1 MRGAPVR
8 ANQRKRTRTAIVEA
22 ARTLIRSG
30 GELTMSG
37 IAETAMVSEAT
48 AYRYFPDLAS
58 LVREAFVGLWP
69 GPAEALAPVERS
81 SDPVERIAFATAFLL
96 RGVLAY
102 QGAVRVVLSATITRP
117 ELAPTARPGFRLELI
132 EHALL
137 PLSGTLATTNPE
149 RFAQLKR
156 DLVVIVSAES
166 LFALMDLCQLG
177 PVEAIASVVRT
188 AETVTAAALCSAA
201 GSPLL
206 PS

>member
-30 GELTMSG
+30 GQLTMSG

-69 GPAEALAPVERS
+69 GPAEALEPVERS
-81 SDPVERIAFATAFLL
+81 SDPVERVAFATAFLL

-102 QGAVRVVLSATITRP
+102 QGAVRAVLSATITRP
-117 ELAPTARPGFRLELI
+117 ELAATARPGFRLELI

-137 PLSGTLATTNPE
+137 PLSGTLAVTNPK

-188 AETVTAAALCSAA
+188 AETVTAAASCSAA
-201 GSPLL
+201 GSSLL

>member
-1 MRGAPVR
+1 MRDAPIR

-22 ARTLIRSG
+22 ARALIRSG
-30 GELTMSG
+30 GELTMAG
-37 IAETAMVSEAT
+37 IAEMAMVSEAT
-48 AYRYFPDLAS
+48 AYRYFSDLAS

-69 GPAEALAPVERS
+69 DPAEALAPVERS
-81 SDPVERIAFATAFLL
+81 SDPVERVAFATAFLL

-102 QGAVRVVLSATITRP
+102 QGAVRAVLSATITRP
-117 ELAPTARPGFRLELI
+117 ELAPTTRPPFRLELI

-137 PLSGTLATTNPE
+137 PLSGTLAVSNPE

-156 DLVVIVSAES
+156 DLAVIVSAES
-166 LFALMDLCQLG
+166 LFALMDLWQLG

-201 GSPLL
+201 GSP
-206 PS
+206 